1 MQIGVGG
8 VQDGHGNG
16 QERSFPF
23 EMCHGNGKGRARQAW
38 HGRRLFRRIDVW
50 NNGIME

>member
-8 VQDGHGNG
+8 VQDDHGNG

-23 EMCHGNGKGRARQAW
+23 EMCHGKGKAR
-38 HGRRLFRRIDVW
+38 HGRRLFRRRIEVW